1 MEQRYS
7 QSFESIR
14 AGEPAGDLLRKAA
27 GVAPTPRQLAWQRLE
42 LTAFIHFGMNTFT
55 DREWGDGA
63 ESPQLFNPTDLDA
76 DQWVRVLKDAGFK
89 GLILTC

>member
-42 LTAFIHFGMNTFT
+42 LTAFIHFGQANLPEKG
-55 DREWGDGA
+55 RWLAYGLNHYQKGA
-63 ESPQLFNPTDLDA
+63 RNHSARQKETKLCSGSLFI
-76 DQWVRVLKDAGFK
+76 G
-89 GLILTC
+89 

>member
-27 GVAPTPRQLAWQRLE
+27 RGGADAPASSLGSGW
-42 LTAFIHFGMNTFT
+42 N
-55 DREWGDGA
+55 
-63 ESPQLFNPTDLDA
+63 
-76 DQWVRVLKDAGFK
+76 
-89 GLILTC
+89 